1 MSVHKNS
8 TVNRA
13 DKVLPKAA
21 PSSPASS
28 NGGELRDLLEA
39 TVRELARRT
48 HLPRVCA
55 WINQPGNESPEL
67 MASHGLIQNETI
79 SIAPAQFASFRQMVR
94 PTDLGARSLPPELP
108 EFARTSGLTA
118 AVAVDSSDE
127 GNKNTPMIDVVL
139 VVGGEEDPLG
149 NVRPRTLAAL
159 AEAEK
164 KLRGPLQ
171 TLLEDQQLLDT
182 DQATKNLQHL
192 DRRAALGELVSEI
205 IHEVRN
211 PLVAIKTF
219 LQLLPGHLDDPDF
232 IDDFRGVALDE
243 VGRLERL
250 LDSVLRQA
258 RAKPPGESSGPADIP
273 ETFERMTHL
282 VSHRARSRQIR
293 IQQKT
298 PDDLPAVE
306 ISADALGQV
315 ILNLLLNALDAA
327 QEGGQV
333 ELVASRVAE
342 SHEVEIRIDDDGP
355 GIPAQDR
362 KKVFETFHSTRP
374 DQPGGLGLSI
384 SQKIIRA
391 AGGRIEIQDA
401 ASGGASLRIRLPL
414 FKEGAE

>member
-1 MSVHKNS
+1 MSVQKSS

-13 DKVLPKAA
+13 DKVLLKSA
-21 PSSPASS
+21 PSNPASS
-28 NGGELRDLLEA
+28 SGDELRDLLEA

-48 HLPRVCA
+48 QLTRVCA
-55 WINQPGNESPEL
+55 WINPSGTESPEL
-67 MASHGLIQNETI
+67 AASHGTTQNETMP
-79 SIAPAQFASFRQMVR
+79 IAPAQFAGLKQLVR
-94 PTDLGARSLPPELP
+94 ATDLGARSVAPELA
-108 EFARTSGLTA
+108 EFAQTSGLTA
-118 AVAVDSSDE
+118 AVAVECSAQENE
-127 GNKNTPMIDVVL
+127 GGQTIDVVL
-139 VVGGEEDPLG
+139 VVGGGQDPLG
-149 NVRPRTLAAL
+149 DVRPRTLAAL

-164 KLRGPLQ
+164 KLRSSLE
-171 TLLEDQQLLDT
+171 TLLNDQRLLDT
-182 DQATKNLQHL
+182 HQVEENLQNL
-192 DRRAALGELVSEI
+192 DRRAALGELVSEV

-211 PLVAIKTF
+211 PMVAIKTF
-219 LQLLPGHLDDPDF
+219 LQLLPSHLDDQDF

-243 VGRLERL
+243 LGRLERL

-258 RAKPPGESSGPADIP
+258 GAKPPAESSGPADIP

-282 VSHRARSRQIR
+282 VGHRARSRQIR

-298 PDDLPAVE
+298 PGDLPAVE

-327 QEGGQV
+327 PAGGQV
-333 ELVASRVAE
+333 DLSAAVVAE
-342 SHEVEIRIDDDGP
+342 SHEIEIRIDDDGA

-391 AGGRIEIQDA
+391 AGGRIEVQDA

-414 FKEGAE
+414 FQEGAE